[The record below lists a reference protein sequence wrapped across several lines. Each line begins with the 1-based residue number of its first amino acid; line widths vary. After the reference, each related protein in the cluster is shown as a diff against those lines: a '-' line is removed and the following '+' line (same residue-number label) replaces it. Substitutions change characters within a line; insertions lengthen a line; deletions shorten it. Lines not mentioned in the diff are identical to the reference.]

1 LYESVGYSLDE
12 LLFETLNGS
21 SLGGFDDVLEN
32 NGNGG
37 ANSCANNAIQ
47 ISAGGPELEEGENAD
62 PYYRFDETYNFP
74 VTLNVTLDL
83 NDEDQHDILLSGMP
97 VLVQIASLPNLN
109 GTDDLTIQLSSSV
122 QINLADHGEET
133 DGIFRAFVPVEVPHE
148 VVYPPNFVSTSS
160 SLLESVVFTTA
171 ARVVLLTE
179 LNNNDEDGESE
190 DLYQVSNAQIDLNL
204 FCHLMQFSFRI
215 QAVISRRI
223 MGGSVLYYQEP
234 VILAVDGFYK
244 ISSNVTISL
253 LVSVILF
260 FLLSVI
266 RYSDN
271 KVMKLSQHT
280 FLIALLVAAIFA
292 MVAARAITPESDFT
306 CRIGPIP
313 AITFSTLVTYIVLGR
328 LWRCS
333 LLMSSF
339 MTHQKDP
346 RSESKRKRLNEINDL
361 LSYLTQ
367 WRALIERAIPQS
379 FKKRKS
385 LLITPSTQLRRS
397 VTTVELTRLLFVLML
412 PTIILDV
419 VYYMMDERIGGSYSY
434 MEFDSTGFYT
444 RQNCFQ
450 HNDGRPIFLAIFG
463 LFVFSLC
470 FCVYMAYLTNEL
482 PSLFNETRL
491 IYRSILTSFIL
502 TVVLIPFLVL
512 TDHDTSSPNIGSFA
526 YLFIFLALPFSMC
539 WSLIYPKLVVVWSGE
554 KIVISS
560 MLQAQSPRNT
570 SVVSKHLNR
579 LSDTL
584 TLKSASAIKSRG
596 SYKISD
602 SEPIPKWIEEK
613 LTELQSRMQTIT
625 NTSMTGMIVEE
636 NDWITFKDL
645 IVSFGD
651 EMRDVDICY
660 DHISVSESNDI
671 SVSDSNNEMRDVDIC
686 YDDISFCDK
695 SDTENP
701 SSTGRC

>member
-1 LYESVGYSLDE
+1 
-12 LLFETLNGS
+12 
-21 SLGGFDDVLEN
+21 
-32 NGNGG
+32 
-37 ANSCANNAIQ
+37 
-47 ISAGGPELEEGENAD
+47 
-62 PYYRFDETYNFP
+62 
-74 VTLNVTLDL
+74 
-83 NDEDQHDILLSGMP
+83 
-97 VLVQIASLPNLN
+97 
-109 GTDDLTIQLSSSV
+109 
-122 QINLADHGEET
+122 
-133 DGIFRAFVPVEVPHE
+133 
-148 VVYPPNFVSTSS
+148 
-160 SLLESVVFTTA
+160 
-171 ARVVLLTE
+171 
-179 LNNNDEDGESE
+179 
-190 DLYQVSNAQIDLNL
+190 
-204 FCHLMQFSFRI
+204 
-215 QAVISRRI
+215 
-223 MGGSVLYYQEP
+223 
-234 VILAVDGFYK
+234 
-244 ISSNVTISL
+244 
-253 LVSVILF
+253 
-260 FLLSVI
+260 
-266 RYSDN
+266 
-271 KVMKLSQHT
+271 
-280 FLIALLVAAIFA
+280 
-292 MVAARAITPESDFT
+292 
-306 CRIGPIP
+306 
-313 AITFSTLVTYIVLGR
+313 
-328 LWRCS
+328 
-333 LLMSSF
+333 
-339 MTHQKDP
+339 
-346 RSESKRKRLNEINDL
+346 
-361 LSYLTQ
+361 
-367 WRALIERAIPQS
+367 
-379 FKKRKS
+379 
-385 LLITPSTQLRRS
+385 
-397 VTTVELTRLLFVLML
+397 
-412 PTIILDV
+412 
-419 VYYMMDERIGGSYSY
+419 

-444 RQNCFQ
+444 RQNCFH
-450 HNDGRPIFLAIFG
+450 HNDGRPVFLAIFG

-613 LTELQSRMQTIT
+613 LTELQSRMQAIT

-651 EMRDVDICY
+651 EMRDVNICY